1 MTGKDG
7 GGNGTGLQS
16 HGIENGKHN
25 GERTASEAGQVVDCG
40 GFFRYVDKRVCE
52 VFHNICLS
60 VDSVI
65 RHYCNQFLF
74 FWQAG
79 HRFC

>member
-25 GERTASEAGQVVDCG
+25 GERTASEAGQIVDGG
-40 GFFRYVDKRVCE
+40 GFFRLTN
-52 VFHNICLS
+52 VFVKFSIIS
-60 VDSVI
+60 A
-65 RHYCNQFLF
+65 FL
-74 FWQAG
+74 WIL
-79 HRFC
+79 